1 MFGGLFRGATYL
13 ITDLEKTT
21 LSELHDL
28 YHSDDR
34 PWVVAFSGGKD
45 STLLLQLVFDLL
57 LRIGDR
63 ASKPVHVVSSDT
75 RVEAPNIGAYLKGTL
90 ARIEEGGGQHN
101 LDLHAHL
108 VSPEPQDS
116 FWGRLI
122 GKGYPSPTR
131 WFRWCTTKM
140 KILPTRNVMERITRE
155 SGSAV
160 LLLGTRTNESNERG
174 RRMRGKEYTAR
185 GLNSHYEIP
194 NVLVASP
201 IVDWTNDEV
210 WEYLVSHNPPPW
222 GGNHDFLL
230 QLYRQAAGGECPIVL
245 DLNMPSCGGSRF
257 GCWTCTVVKEDRS
270 MQGFIDSGETWMQ
283 PLIMFRNWLKEI
295 RERPDWRS
303 PTRRDGSTGLGPF
316 LPIKRIEILRKL
328 LALEKTVGE
337 LLVSDGELR
346 YIQSQWRREFD
357 LAETVFNLARE
368 YGRNID
374 RDIQD
379 MMELKLPP
387 IEQQVLDD
395 LVGDHVVN
403 PDLVDKL
410 LKLVLYDY
418 RDLSVQGNKAALQR
432 GIAER
437 IEASL
442 EQDAIADT
450 SMGTTTS

>member
-1 MFGGLFRGATYL
+1 M
-13 ITDLEKTT
+13 
-21 LSELHDL
+21 
-28 YHSDDR
+28 
-34 PWVVAFSGGKD
+34 
-45 STLLLQLVFDLL
+45 LQLVFDLL
-57 LRIGDR
+57 LQLGNQ
-63 ASKPVHVVSSDT
+63 ALKPVHVVSSDT

-90 ARIEEGGGQHN
+90 ARIEEGGGRHN

-160 LLLGTRTNESNERG
+160 LLLGTRADESNERG

-210 WEYLVSHNPPPW
+210 WEYLVNHNPPPW

-257 GCWTCTVVKEDRS
+257 GCWTCTVVKHDKS

-283 PLIMFRNWLKEI
+283 PLITFRNWLKEI

-337 LLVSDGELR
+337 LLVSDDELG
-346 YIQSQWRREFD
+346 YIQFQWNQEFD
-357 LAETVFNLARE
+357 LTETALTLARE
-368 YGRNID
+368 HGRNIE

-379 MMELKLPP
+379 MTALKLPP

-395 LVGDHVVN
+395 LIGKHAVN

-418 RDLSVQGNKAALQR
+418 RDLGIHGNKAALQR
-432 GIAER
+432 DIEER
-437 IEASL
+437 IEISL
-442 EQDAIADT
+442 EQETMADT
-450 SMGTTTS
+450 PADALVDSDP